1 MTKEKKQASE
11 NVQVVVRVRPIS
23 QREQEQGSR
32 ESITSNLADN
42 SVTVHADGDSARTF
56 SFDRIYTK
64 QFTQKDIYT
73 QSIHPLVDSVL
84 GGYNATV
91 FAYGQS
97 GSGKTYTM
105 TGGSGASR
113 GVIPHALDH
122 IFEST
127 RQEEAAT
134 DRKTTHSIRISYVEL
149 YNGLC
154 RDLLT
159 DTKST
164 LELKENEHKLF
175 YVKGLEQVKVSS
187 PEQCLR
193 LLDEGHRRRE
203 VGCTMLNEDS
213 SRSHSVFTVEITSMS
228 AESEPPVIV
237 VSKLNLVDLAGSERQ
252 GKTATT
258 GKRFEEGKKINL
270 SLTALGSV
278 IDSLVKKE
286 GHIPFRSSHL
296 TMLLKD
302 SLGGNCRTVMFATCS
317 PVEYNASETMS
328 TLRFADRAKKIKN
341 TPRVQLDPK
350 DELLQQLREEVALLK
365 KRLQAAGVD
374 EDAENQKEDSYDR
387 LQVEAQG
394 LRSEV
399 ESLTT
404 DLHALSARHA
414 TVTADAEDQATHLN
428 LLKAA
433 NKEAEALVSAVSAA
447 LREFVA
453 ALPFPAAAK
462 PALLCA
468 EPDEPL
474 PARSIPPLFASLLSL
489 LTEGGGGG
497 SGNGAAPP
505 KVSTGAAAAA
515 GAVHSNGANGANG
528 TTMHRRSP
536 DSAGLTAS
544 PQSNVSDSAG
554 GGTANNVKS
563 HGTNGNP
570 PLAPERKKKKRGGG
584 GGGGGGAS
592 DVSDPS
598 REVGSSSGD
607 STAAEG
613 EVQLLAAEVARLRH
627 QAVERSEDAQRLK
640 DEVAKWRGAVRE
652 VELECAASM
661 EQSQAKMVQENN
673 RRIEEVLV
681 AHGAEVQRLKKLAT
695 EAKRRVRKAKEAH
708 SELEC
713 KYDEHIVAYDA
724 LFKDFEDLKLQSLKQ
739 LQSSQPGRSEA
750 RFHPQNVN
758 TIKLT
763 SLAAVAGR
771 LQGDIA
777 NLQASGHNS
786 DRTCSKS
793 APLAPHGLPGQDSG
807 DALSLRPMSTI
818 VLPDSAKP
826 LFRSPLDGGGGGGLT
841 SPVSMD
847 HASPRAVSPQPQLP
861 PAADT
866 SAPFAKAPLPRL
878 QNLSPREEP
887 MLAMPVPPASKRVNK
902 EDKTRRGA

>member
-1 MTKEKKQASE
+1 M
-11 NVQVVVRVRPIS
+11 
-23 QREQEQGSR
+23 
-32 ESITSNLADN
+32 
-42 SVTVHADGDSARTF
+42 TVHSDGDSARTF
-56 SFDRIYTK
+56 AFDRIYTK
-64 QFTQKDIYT
+64 QFSQKDIYT

-127 RQEEAAT
+127 QQEEAAT

-258 GKRFEEGKKINL
+258 GKRFDEGKKINL

-302 SLGGNCRTVMFATCS
+302 SLGGNCRTVMVATCS
-317 PVEYNASETMS
+317 PVEFNASETMS

-365 KRLQAAGVD
+365 KRLQAAGVNED
-374 EDAENQKEDSYDR
+374 EENQREDSYDR

-414 TVTADAEDQATHLN
+414 TVSADAADQATHLN

-433 NKEAEALVSAVSAA
+433 NKEAEALVTAVSAA
-447 LREFVA
+447 LRDFVA

-468 EPDEPL
+468 EPHEPL

-489 LTEGGGGG
+489 LTEG
-497 SGNGAAPP
+497 SSSNSNGAAPSVG
-505 KVSTGAAAAA
+505 KVPTGAAAA
-515 GAVHSNGANGANG
+515 GSNGTNG

-544 PQSNVSDSAG
+544 PQSNVSDSG
-554 GGTANNVKS
+554 GGGGSTANAKP
-563 HGTNGNP
+563 HGNGNGNP
-570 PLAPERKKKKRGGG
+570 PLAPERRKKKRGGG
-584 GGGGGGAS
+584 GTGG

-607 STAAEG
+607 STTAES
-613 EVQLLAAEVARLRH
+613 EVHLLAAELARLRH

-640 DEVAKWRGAVRE
+640 DEVAKWRAAVSR

-681 AHGAEVQRLKKLAT
+681 SHSAEVQRLKKLAT
-695 EAKRRVRKAKEAH
+695 ETKRRVRKAKEAH
-708 SELEC
+708 SDLEC
-713 KYDEHIVAYDA
+713 KYDERLVAYDT

-739 LQSSQPGRSEA
+739 LQSSQPGRGEA
-750 RFHPQNVN
+750 RFQANVN

-777 NLQASGHNS
+777 SLQANGHN

-793 APLAPHGLPGQDSG
+793 APLAPHGLPGQDSS

-818 VLPDSAKP
+818 VLPESAKP
-826 LFRSPLDGGGGGGLT
+826 LFRSPLDGGGGLA

-861 PAADT
+861 QAADP

-878 QNLSPREEP
+878 QSLSPREEVRVLCP
-887 MLAMPVPPASKRVNK
+887 FLPTALPPEQSVPAHTPLTSFYSQCWQCLSLPLRSV
-902 EDKTRRGA
+902 